1 MPYTALG
8 GTLPGAV
15 KHGGFIPW
23 DDAVASPD
31 AVEKL
36 LIAAKKHTKYAFFF
50 SRVNYIDGSVALMNV
65 CVSKNGETTDKL
77 TVENGEKVFPIKAA
91 IFVSL
96 LIKAS
101 LIKEFGYPIKDFH
114 LVGRHRIRYENYEK
128 THRTVR

>member
-8 GTLPGAV
+8 GTLPGAI
-15 KHGGFIPW
+15 KHGEFIPW
-23 DDAVASPD
+23 DDAVASPA

-36 LIAAKKHTKYAFFF
+36 LIAAKKHTEYAFFF

-65 CVSKNGETTDKL
+65 CVSKNSETMDKL

-91 IFVSL
+91 VFVSL

-101 LIKEFGYPIKDFH
+101 LIKEFGYPIKDFSF
-114 LVGRHRIRYENYEK
+114 GR
-128 THRTVR
+128 TT